1 MAHRVCLIGLLA
13 GGYSGVPR
21 YAHVLSQA
29 LDRVAPEFDELELS
43 LATTHEGAERVGAT
57 NLEVRR
63 VPLRGRHANAGPG
76 RIALEQIVARAVP
89 SDLLHF
95 FDVNGPVLPPVRPFV
110 ATVHDVSVL
119 RGLRPRKHAYKR
131 RLWPWVARRARRL
144 VAISEYA
151 RAEAIELLAV
161 PPERI
166 QALPSGP
173 GFMPPMEGGKA
184 ADGDRPYLLYVGAL
198 AASKNLPFLV
208 EAYDRTTAEVA
219 LVLAGKPGDGY
230 AELQAAMDGMRRR
243 GDVTIL
249 GEVSDE
255 RLDSLYR
262 GAVALVHPSLYEGFG
277 FTPLEAMSRGCPVVA
292 SDIPALREIAGEG
305 AALVPIERAE
315 DWAAAIERIASDESW
330 RNELRERG
338 RVRVSG
344 YSWDETARGLCRLFL
359 DVLGAGR

>member
-1 MAHRVCLIGLLA
+1 
-13 GGYSGVPR
+13 
-21 YAHVLSQA
+21 
-29 LDRVAPEFDELELS
+29 
-43 LATTHEGAERVGAT
+43 
-57 NLEVRR
+57 
-63 VPLRGRHANAGPG
+63 
-76 RIALEQIVARAVP
+76 
-89 SDLLHF
+89 
-95 FDVNGPVLPPVRPFV
+95 
-110 ATVHDVSVL
+110 
-119 RGLRPRKHAYKR
+119 
-131 RLWPWVARRARRL
+131 LWPWVARRARRL

-208 EAYDRTTAEVA
+208 EAYDRTTADVA

-230 AELQAAMDGMRRR
+230 AELQAALDGMRRR

-344 YSWDETARGLCRLFL
+344 YSWDETARGLCRLFV
-359 DVLGAGR
+359 DVLGTGR